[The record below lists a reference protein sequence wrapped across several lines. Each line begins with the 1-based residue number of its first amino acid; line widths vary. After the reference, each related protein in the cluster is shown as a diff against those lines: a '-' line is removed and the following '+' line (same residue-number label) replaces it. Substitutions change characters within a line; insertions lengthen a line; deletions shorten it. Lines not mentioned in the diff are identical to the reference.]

1 MAVSLEL
8 EKAVGDPVMGID
20 EAGRGPLAGG
30 VYAAAVSV
38 PLALAEQLL
47 VGAWSEINDSK
58 KLTEKKRE
66 RLAAVIKSTDGC
78 RWAVA
83 SASPKEIDELNIL
96 NATHLAMRR
105 AADEVGAEHV
115 LVDGLPVKTLPHAVN
130 VVKGDAKSLL
140 IAAAS
145 ILAKTA
151 RDADCLRLE
160 ALYPGYG
167 FAKHKGYPTKD
178 HMEALSRLGPCP
190 EQGTSMKNTIP
201 MLCAALFAL
210 AAFAKTSTPE
220 GWLDDYDAAL
230 KKAAAENKHGVI
242 DFSGSDWCGWCKRL
256 DKEVFATDEF
266 RKGAAEKYVLL
277 MVDSPSDKSLLTP
290 EAAKNNP
297 KLVEK
302 FGIEGYPTVVV
313 LDSKGEEVLRT
324 GYQAGGPEKYLKM
337 LDEEIRFAPEI
348 KKYIKPI
355 EDVLNRH
362 DEQMRKDSDAAMEKV
377 KAKFPRPDKKMS
389 KSERQKYQQDAMGY
403 MQKIMF
409 EEVYPKYVPLIE
421 KCFAEAKAMK
431 VPEALEERKKELIEG
446 EEKRFDMLRKAL
458 KEHAEKKSEK

>member
-66 RLAAVIKSTDGC
+66 RLAAVIKATDGC
-78 RWAVA
+78 RRAVA

-190 EQGTSMKNTIP
+190 EHRRSFGP
-201 MLCAALFAL
+201 V
-210 AAFAKTSTPE
+210 
-220 GWLDDYDAAL
+220 
-230 KKAAAENKHGVI
+230 AEVI
-242 DFSGSDWCGWCKRL
+242 
-256 DKEVFATDEF
+256 
-266 RKGAAEKYVLL
+266 
-277 MVDSPSDKSLLTP
+277 
-290 EAAKNNP
+290 
-297 KLVEK
+297 
-302 FGIEGYPTVVV
+302 
-313 LDSKGEEVLRT
+313 
-324 GYQAGGPEKYLKM
+324 
-337 LDEEIRFAPEI
+337 
-348 KKYIKPI
+348 
-355 EDVLNRH
+355 
-362 DEQMRKDSDAAMEKV
+362 
-377 KAKFPRPDKKMS
+377 
-389 KSERQKYQQDAMGY
+389 
-403 MQKIMF
+403 
-409 EEVYPKYVPLIE
+409 
-421 KCFAEAKAMK
+421 
-431 VPEALEERKKELIEG
+431 
-446 EEKRFDMLRKAL
+446 
-458 KEHAEKKSEK
+458 